1 METDPRPRALVP
13 IADGTEEIE
22 AVCVIDVL
30 RRAGVEVVVAGVGP
44 AGARA
49 ATLAFTASRG
59 VRLGADLA
67 IEDAAGGV
75 FAAIVLPGGLPGAE
89 HLRDSAA
96 LATMLAD
103 QDRSGRLVAAIC
115 AAPVVVLQAHG
126 LLRGRGATCFPGL
139 RDRLEPGSLRDGDVV
154 RDGNLLTS
162 RGPGTAIAF
171 ALAIVEHLCG
181 RAKRD
186 AVAAQLLAD

>member
-1 METDPRPRALVP
+1 MEADPHLRALVP

-22 AVCVIDVL
+22 AVCIIDVL
-30 RRAGVEVVVAGVGP
+30 RRAGVEVVVAGVGA
-44 AGARA
+44 AGAPT
-49 ATLAFTASRG
+49 ATLTFIASRG
-59 VRLGADLA
+59 VRLSADLA
-67 IEDAAGGV
+67 LEEAVGV
-75 FAAIVLPGGLPGAE
+75 VYDAIVLPGGLPGAE
-89 HLRDSAA
+89 HLRDSAL

-115 AAPVVVLQAHG
+115 AAPVVVLQAQG
-126 LLRGRGATCFPGL
+126 LVRGRGATCFPGL
-139 RDRLEPGSLRDGDVV
+139 RDRLEPGSFRDSDIV

-186 AVAAQLLAD
+186 TVAAQLLVD

>member
-1 METDPRPRALVP
+1 MEADPRLRALVP

-22 AVCVIDVL
+22 AVCIIDVL
-30 RRAGVEVVVAGVGP
+30 RRAGVEVVVAGVGA
-44 AGARA
+44 AGAPT
-49 ATLAFTASRG
+49 ATLTFIASRG
-59 VRLGADLA
+59 VRLSADLA
-67 IEDAAGGV
+67 LEEAVGV
-75 FAAIVLPGGLPGAE
+75 VYDAIVLPGGLPGAE
-89 HLRDSAA
+89 HLRDSAL

-115 AAPVVVLQAHG
+115 AAPVVVLQAQG
-126 LLRGRGATCFPGL
+126 LVRGRGATCFPGL
-139 RDRLEPGSLRDGDVV
+139 RDRLEPGSFRDSDIV

-186 AVAAQLLAD
+186 TVAAQLLVD